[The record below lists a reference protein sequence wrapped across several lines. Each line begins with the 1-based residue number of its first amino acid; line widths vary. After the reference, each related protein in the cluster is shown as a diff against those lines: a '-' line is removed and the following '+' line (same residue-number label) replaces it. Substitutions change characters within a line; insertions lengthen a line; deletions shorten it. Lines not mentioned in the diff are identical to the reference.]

1 MLRGEAVHG
10 EPNDSGLDA
19 WSPGS
24 LACLF
29 AHSLTS
35 LTHLLAPHC
44 FFRSHALLHSSA
56 RSLTTELVEK
66 RFFFYEMNLSISYSF
81 TLLCK
86 VVMIGVAKVKAPYQ

>member
-19 WSPGS
+19 WSTGS

-44 FFRSHALLHSSA
+44 FFRSHALLHLSV
-56 RSLTTELVEK
+56 RSLTSELVEK
-66 RFFFYEMNLSISYSF
+66 RFFFYEMNASISFSF
-81 TLLCK
+81 DPLCER
-86 VVMIGVAKVKAPYQ
+86 AKTARVGTV